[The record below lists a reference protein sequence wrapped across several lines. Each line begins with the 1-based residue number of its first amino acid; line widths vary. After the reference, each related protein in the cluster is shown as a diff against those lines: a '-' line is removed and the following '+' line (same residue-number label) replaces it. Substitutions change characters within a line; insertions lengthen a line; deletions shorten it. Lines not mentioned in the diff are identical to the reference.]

1 MLDNSI
7 SVIASVSKSLKKY
20 LFILSVVTQVIFIAY
35 YVYLTVTNFETLH
48 LAILY
53 IFILSLAVT
62 VLLIDIFTIDIT
74 SFKTKHIKVMTKR
87 VINGASWIF
96 KLGIIGY
103 NIYLVTVNPVT
114 EIGLL
119 FMIFTSLFLVIQ
131 VIASLFGWLIAYY
144 SELFIYA
151 VKMDYENIIDENTDP
166 NQRPIGQALNKFT
179 SQIDHKDKVNE
190 LSVKHELFSSIKD
203 ELEKDNPIKIRGRVV
218 KRKKAERIILHYYD
232 KACKYYLSQKRINS
246 LIDKI
251 HINFEYFVHHNDKA
265 FLLDFF
271 LENYHEKIYVGLS
284 EHAIKLII
292 SCFLF
297 LLDDYNKNIIDVVY
311 KSLLKEIIDIKT
323 WSIKKEES
331 LSSGN
336 LDIERVL
343 NVAKETKTQYELYKE
358 ETVGSEFESL
368 VFKII
373 KDSAIENGKIKFK
386 RKIRQIFGMDNKK

>member
-7 SVIASVSKSLKKY
+7 SVIASASKSLKKC
-20 LFILSVVTQVIFIAY
+20 LFILSIFTQTLFIAY
-35 YVYLTVTNFETLH
+35 YVYLTVTSFETIH

-53 IFILSLAVT
+53 ISVLVLAVA
-62 VLLIDIFTIDIT
+62 VLVIDIVTIDIT

-87 VINGASWIF
+87 IINGVSWLF
-96 KLGIIGY
+96 KLIIIGY
-103 NIYLVTVNPVT
+103 NIYLVTINPIT
-114 EIGLL
+114 EAGLL
-119 FMIFTSLFLVIQ
+119 FLIFTSLFLVIQ
-131 VIASLFGWLIAYY
+131 VITSLFGWLISYY
-144 SELFIYA
+144 SELLIYA
-151 VKMDYENIIDENTDP
+151 VKMDYEDIIDEGTDP
-166 NQRPIGQALNKFT
+166 DQRPIGHALNKFT
-179 SQIDHKDKVNE
+179 SRVNHKDKVNE

-203 ELEKDNPIKIRGRVV
+203 ELEKDNPIKIKGKIVR
-218 KRKKAERIILHYYD
+218 RKKVERIVLHYYD
-232 KACKYYLSQKRINS
+232 KACKYYLSQKKINN

-251 HINFEYFVHHNDKA
+251 HINFEYFIHNNDKA

-323 WSIKKEES
+323 WSIKKDET

-336 LDIERVL
+336 LDIERAL
-343 NVAKETKTQYELYKE
+343 NIAKETKTQYELYKE

-386 RKIRQIFGMDNKK
+386 RKIRQIFGINNKK